1 MAGIAR
7 NRVASTAPSGMSVG
21 TMGNGY
27 GLPGKVV
34 GAPSN
39 SNWHPTVVYLL
50 ILVAAEIAA
59 YGALRYSF
67 RSVHGG

>member
-7 NRVASTAPSGMSVG
+7 NRVASTAPQGMSVG

-27 GLPGKVV
+27 GLPGKIV
-34 GAPSN
+34 GQPS
-39 SNWHPTVVYLL
+39 SSDWHPTVVYLL
-50 ILVAAEIAA
+50 LLVAAEIIA
-59 YGALRYSF
+59 YGALRYTF